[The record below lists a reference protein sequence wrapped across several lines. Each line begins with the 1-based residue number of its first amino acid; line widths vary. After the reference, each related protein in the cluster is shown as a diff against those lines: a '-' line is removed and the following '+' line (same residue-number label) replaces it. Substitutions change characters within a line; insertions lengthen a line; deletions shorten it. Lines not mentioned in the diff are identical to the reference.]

1 MEKAA
6 YAILLFLATLWLLAM
21 IAGLIAA
28 FPFGLLGLLGLVA
41 IGLLFAKVVKERI
54 ASREDQHYSKTVE
67 K

>member
-6 YAILLFLATLWLLAM
+6 YAILMFLAILWLFAM

-28 FPFGLLGLLGLVA
+28 FPYGVLGLLGLLA
-41 IGLLFAKVVKERI
+41 IGLLFAKVVKERM
-54 ASREDQHYSKTVE
+54 ASKEDEHYSKTVD